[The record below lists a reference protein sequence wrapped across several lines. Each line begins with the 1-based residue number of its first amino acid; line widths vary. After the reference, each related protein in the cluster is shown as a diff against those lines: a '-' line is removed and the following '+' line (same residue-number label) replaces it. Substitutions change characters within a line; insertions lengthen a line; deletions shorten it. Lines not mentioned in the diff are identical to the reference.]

1 MEIVVRVLLGAAL
14 GGMATWLLAGAALEA
29 PHRGWLAFGATA
41 GTLTGILSFRS
52 GHYDAGPAVV
62 SSLIAS
68 ALLAIAVCDLRE
80 RRISNRVTYP
90 VLAGALCSAW
100 VWPDRSVGAAFIGCA
115 VAIGIVA
122 ALVFL
127 GWGLTRWHDRGPAF
141 GVGDMKL
148 VVVLG
153 AIVGW
158 PLIAWSLLLG
168 TTLGGIGAAVALVV
182 RQRTIAYGPYLVA
195 GGLVALLWPGSS
207 PWT

>member
-29 PHRGWLAFGATA
+29 PHRGWLAFGAAA
-41 GTLTGILSFRS
+41 GALTGVLSFRS

-80 RRISNRVTYP
+80 RRIPNRVTYP

-122 ALVFL
+122 ALVV
-127 GWGLTRWHDRGPAF
+127 LTRRHDRGPAF

-195 GGLVALLWPGSS
+195 GGLIALLWPGSS